1 MIASL
6 HDTIRKYSVRIKPKT
21 VKITTKRTKKQR
33 RRTKTTKITLRIH
46 RCLQQLT
53 QSIVGYDCSAAT

>member
-21 VKITTKRTKKQR
+21 VKITTKRTKSKEEEQKR
-33 RRTKTTKITLRIH
+33 RKSL
-46 RCLQQLT
+46 CA
-53 QSIVGYDCSAAT
+53 SIVVYNS

>member
-21 VKITTKRTKKQR
+21 VKITTKKDKKGKEEEQKR
-33 RRTKTTKITLRIH
+33 RKSL
-46 RCLQQLT
+46 CA
-53 QSIVGYDCSAAT
+53 SIVVYNS